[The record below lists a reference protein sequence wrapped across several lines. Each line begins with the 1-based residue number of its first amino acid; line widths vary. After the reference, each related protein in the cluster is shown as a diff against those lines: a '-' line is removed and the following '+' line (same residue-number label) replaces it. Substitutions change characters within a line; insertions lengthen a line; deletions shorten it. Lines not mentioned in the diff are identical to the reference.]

1 MSRFPFAATLAASA
15 IVLVAPASGAQT
27 ADAAIDRAVAAYGKM
42 DTFRAT
48 FEQKL
53 TNPLTG
59 STMVAQGEVQRR
71 KPNLIA
77 VRFTDPAGDRIV
89 IDGKA
94 IWMYLPSTNPGQA
107 YKMPMAA
114 GGAGAFDPVQLM
126 ESPRTRYEI
135 TDGGATTLG
144 DRRVHLVT
152 LVPKSADAPFAAA
165 KVWIDSADGLIRQFE
180 VREASGLTR
189 HIRLLT
195 MQANAAI
202 PASAFTFTPPRGVQV
217 VDQTKM
223 R

>member
-1 MSRFPFAATLAASA
+1 MSRFAIATTLTAATFALSAATL
-15 IVLVAPASGAQT
+15 GAHT
-27 ADAAIDRAVAAYGKM
+27 ADAAIDRAVAAYAKM
-42 DTFRAT
+42 ATVSAT

-107 YKMPMAA
+107 YKMPLAA

-126 ESPRTRYEI
+126 EQPRSRYDI

-144 DRRVHLVT
+144 DRRVHIVT
-152 LVPKSADAPFAAA
+152 LVPKSADAPFASA
-165 KVWIDSADGLIRQFE
+165 KVWIDAADGLIRQFE
-180 VREASGLTR
+180 VKEASGLTR

-195 MQANAAI
+195 MKPNATI
-202 PASAFTFTPPRGVQV
+202 PASTFTFTPPNGVQI
-217 VDQTKM
+217 VDQTRM